1 VAKPNRY
8 DVFRQNCGFPTEEEE
23 AFWEE
28 RCRSV
33 YTSVPDPQDPH
44 VFGPPGSGCFYH
56 QTKKNKKNLDSY
68 CFETSFGL
76 FIFEK

>member
-1 VAKPNRY
+1 MAKPSRY

-33 YTSVPDPQDPH
+33 YTSLLFLLPLLR
-44 VFGPPGSGCFYH
+44 SFYLYFRLC
-56 QTKKNKKNLDSY
+56 TAICKKLGLYEEKNS
-68 CFETSFGL
+68 TS
-76 FIFEK
+76 ITVTVM